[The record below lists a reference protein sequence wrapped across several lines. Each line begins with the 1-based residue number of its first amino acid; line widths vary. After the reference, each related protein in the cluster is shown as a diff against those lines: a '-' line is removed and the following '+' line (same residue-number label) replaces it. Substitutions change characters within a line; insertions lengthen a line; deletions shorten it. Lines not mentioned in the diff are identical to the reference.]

1 MRAAEPYL
9 PPEPDQPQDSDTLQQ
24 GASTSREPP
33 QSARL
38 LALAEGDGDEFFHTP
53 SGETYARV
61 RVRDHLEVH
70 RLGRQGGYRKHL
82 ARRFYTLYRQVPRAQ
97 ALGDA
102 LAVLE
107 ANALHEGNE
116 HDVYVRLAP
125 HPIEPGF
132 VLDLADDK
140 WRQVV
145 VTAEG
150 WSITAEPLV
159 RFRRPPTMRALP
171 TPMPGGRLDRLR
183 DLLVITD
190 EGWVLLVV
198 WLLGALN
205 PRGPY
210 ALLLLIARHG
220 SGKSLLARML
230 KSLIDPA
237 DAPLRAAPRDERD
250 LLIAARNTWAIVYDN
265 LSTVSSDLSDALCRL
280 ATGGGLSTRQLF
292 TNDEEMVL
300 EAKRPVIITGIE
312 DVVTR
317 GDLLDRAL
325 PVELPPIDAYSRRP
339 EGELLEAFATEHP
352 FLLGAL
358 LDATVVGFQRIPTLK
373 PEKLPRLA
381 DAALWAM
388 ACEPAPGLPEGAIA
402 EALQEITHQG
412 AYTALDADPLAAAV
426 QSLVEQRGSWR
437 GRATELLHDLEE
449 VASDGAQRA
458 RTWPKVANAAAG
470 RLRRLAP
477 SLQVIGIIVTSTRS
491 RGITTWRI
499 DLAPTPTAEGPLP
512 SLPNG

>member
-1 MRAAEPYL
+1 MKDAEPYL
-9 PPEPDQPQDSDTLQQ
+9 PPEPDRPQEPVTTQHEVGAGRQPS
-24 GASTSREPP
+24 

-38 LALAEGDGDEFFHTP
+38 LAMTDEAGDELFHTQ

-70 RLGRQGGYRKHL
+70 RLGRQGSYRRHL
-82 ARRFYTLYRQVPRAQ
+82 ARRFYSLHRQVPSVQ
-97 ALGDA
+97 AMGDA

-107 ANALHEGNE
+107 AHALHEGDE
-116 HDVYVRLAP
+116 HDVYLRLAP
-125 HPIEPGF
+125 HPTEPGF
-132 VLDLADDK
+132 VLDLADEE

-145 VTAEG
+145 VTAER
-150 WSITAEPLV
+150 WHITLEPLV

-171 TPMPGGRLDRLR
+171 TPKPGGNLDRLR
-183 DLLVITD
+183 HLLLIPDDV
-190 EGWVLLVV
+190 WVLLLV
-198 WLLGALN
+198 WLLGALH
-205 PRGPY
+205 PSGPY
-210 ALLLLIARHG
+210 ALLLLVARHG

-230 KSLIDPA
+230 KAIIDPT
-237 DAPLRAAPRDERD
+237 DAPLRAAPRHERD

-265 LSTVSSDLSDALCRL
+265 LSTVSPDLSDALCRL

-292 TNDEEMVL
+292 TNDDETVL

-325 PVELPPIDAYSRRP
+325 PVELPPIDAHSRRT

-358 LDATVVGFQRIPTLK
+358 LDAAVVGFQRLPALK
-373 PEKLPRLA
+373 PATLPRLA

-388 ACEPAPGLPEGAIA
+388 ACEPATGLPEGTIA
-402 EALQEITHQG
+402 TALQEITQQG
-412 AYTALDADPLAAAV
+412 AYIALDADPLAAAV
-426 QSLVEQRGSWR
+426 QALIEQHGPWR
-437 GRATELLHDLEE
+437 GRATALLHALEE
-449 VASDGAQRA
+449 VAPENARRA

-477 SLQVIGIIVTSTRS
+477 SLQIIGIVVTSTRS
-491 RGITTWRI
+491 RGFTTWRI
-499 DLAPTPTAEGPLP
+499 DRAPEPAAERSLP
-512 SLPNG
+512 SPPEG